1 MKKHLFYIPLVF
13 LSMMSCASKDTEN
26 AATQTEAAENEV
38 LSVKVKKVS
47 TQDVAQLTE
56 FTANVEAEVVNKIAP
71 QAPVRIRKINV
82 EVGDNVRK
90 GQELVVLDNN
100 NLAQLEAQLNNQ
112 RVEFERVDNLYKV
125 GGASKS
131 EWDAKKMQLDML
143 ETSYKN
149 LKENTTLVSPINGVV
164 TARNYDNGDL
174 YAGSPVLVVEQI
186 SPVKIM
192 INVNEQYYKNVKK
205 GMTTEKIALDAL
217 PGENFEGKVSLVYP
231 TLDPATRTFP
241 VEVQIA
247 NVNQRVRPGMFA
259 RVTLNWGTQ
268 NHVVVPDDA
277 IVKQSGSGDRYVWVV
292 NPDNT
297 VSYNKVELG
306 RRLGDNNEEYELLS
320 GVENGSVVVIAGQ
333 HKLKNGDKVQIEN

>member
-13 LSMMSCASKDTEN
+13 LSMMSCASKESEN
-26 AATQTEAAENEV
+26 ATTQAEVEENEV

-47 TQDVAQLTE
+47 AQDVAQLTE

-149 LKENTTLVSPINGVV
+149 LKENTTLLSPINGVV

-205 GMTTEKIALDAL
+205 GMMTENIALDAL

-247 NVNQRVRPGMFA
+247 NANQRVRPGMFA

-268 NHVVVPDDA
+268 NHVVVPDAA

-292 NPDNT
+292 NADNT

-306 RRLGDNNEEYELLS
+306 RRLGANNEEYELLS
-320 GVENGSVVVIAGQ
+320 GVENGATVVIAGQ
-333 HKLKNGDKVQIEN
+333 HRLKNGDKVQIEN